1 MIISMIVNMSIMK
14 KRLKSLMK
22 KR

>member
-1 MIISMIVNMSIMK
+1 MIISMIVNMNIMK
-14 KRLKSLMK
+14 KRLKSPMK